1 MDEQKQILRNYI
13 LDSTKID
20 LTLDKAI
27 EINLL
32 IERESFPEHS
42 ITNTSMTTLLDG
54 RILLVIVYTK
64 D

>member
-13 LDSTKID
+13 LDFTKTD

-27 EINLL
+27 ETKLL
-32 IERESFPEHS
+32 FENDSFPEHS
-42 ITNTSMTTLLDG
+42 ITNTSITTLLDG
-54 RILLVIVYTK
+54 KVLLVVVYTK